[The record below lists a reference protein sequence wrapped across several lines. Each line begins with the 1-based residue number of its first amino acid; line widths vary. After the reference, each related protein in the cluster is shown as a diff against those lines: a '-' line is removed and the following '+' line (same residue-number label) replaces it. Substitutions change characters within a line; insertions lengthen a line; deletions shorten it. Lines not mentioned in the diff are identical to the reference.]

1 MHPRT
6 LLASDEPLA
15 FASVAAIEAVLL
27 LVAVWRVY
35 GEDGDGEEYLPGY
48 CLSSNRAHDWG

>member
-1 MHPRT
+1 M
-6 LLASDEPLA
+6 ASDEPLA